1 MLIIYAI
8 IMPKVKRLP
17 FFAWAASFFILIL
30 QGSVLQQVYFGAAT
44 QRVLLWSEKTLPVM

>member
-17 FFAWAASFFILIL
+17 FFAWAASFFILIS
-30 QGSVLQQVYFGAAT
+30 QGSVLQQVYFGAAA